1 MLATKRCRGRRGT
14 RALSAIVVEVY
25 LAARATPMKNARSAD
40 GRSAPTGLRA
50 IPKSIWALGFVSL
63 FMDTSS
69 ELVHS
74 LLPVFLVSVLGASA
88 LSVGLIEGVAEATA
102 AITKVFSGTLS
113 DYLGKRKL
121 LAVIGYGLAAVSKPL
136 FPLAGSVA
144 WIFTARFIDRI
155 GKGIRGAPR
164 DALIGELAPSHLRG
178 ACYGLRQSLD
188 TVGAFAGPL
197 LAVAFMV
204 LLANDIQA
212 VFWIAVIPAFISVAI
227 LIFAVKEPATARSP
241 DEAHSPIR
249 FQDLR
254 HIGAA
259 YWWLVLIGAVL
270 AVARFS
276 EAFLVLR
283 AENVG
288 LAIALVPIVFVVM
301 NVVYAASAYP
311 AGTLSDRMDRRII
324 LAVGFAVLI
333 AADAILA
340 LATGIWLV
348 MAGTVLWG
356 LHMGLTQGLLAAMVA
371 DTTPPRIRGTAFGIF
386 NLVTGVALLGGNLV
400 AGLLW
405 DHYGPS
411 STFFAGAG
419 ITAIALAGLVT
430 LQGSGHSLRTRDE
443 K

>member
-1 MLATKRCRGRRGT
+1 
-14 RALSAIVVEVY
+14 
-25 LAARATPMKNARSAD
+25 MKIAEPAD
-40 GRSAPTGLRA
+40 ERPAQAGLRA

-69 ELVHS
+69 ELIHS

-113 DYLGKRKL
+113 DYLGKRKML
-121 LAVIGYGLAAVSKPL
+121 TVIGYGLAAVTKPM
-136 FPLAGSVA
+136 FPLASSAA

-164 DALIGELAPSHLRG
+164 DALIGDIAPSHLRG

-197 LAVAFMV
+197 LAVAFMI

-227 LIFAVKEPATARSP
+227 LIFAVKEPETARSKS
-241 DEAHSPIR
+241 EAHSPIQ

-254 HIGAA
+254 QIGAA
-259 YWWLVLIGAVL
+259 YWWLVIVGAVL
-270 AVARFS
+270 ALARFS

-288 LAIALVPIVFVVM
+288 LSIALVPMVFVVM
-301 NVVYAASAYP
+301 NAVYAASAYP
-311 AGTLSDRMDRRII
+311 AGTLSDRMDRHFI
-324 LAVGFAVLI
+324 LAIGFVVLI
-333 AADAILA
+333 VADVVLA

-348 MAGTVLWG
+348 MAGVVLWG
-356 LHMGLTQGLLAAMVA
+356 VHMGLTQGLLAAMVA
-371 DTTPPRIRGTAFGIF
+371 DTTPPEIRGTAFGIF
-386 NLVTGVALLGGNLV
+386 NLVTGLALLGGNLV

-411 STFFAGAG
+411 ATFFVGAG
-419 ITAIALAGLVT
+419 VTAVALAGLVT
-430 LQGSGHSLRTRDE
+430 LQGSGHSLRNKDDG
-443 K
+443 

>member
-1 MLATKRCRGRRGT
+1 
-14 RALSAIVVEVY
+14 
-25 LAARATPMKNARSAD
+25 
-40 GRSAPTGLRA
+40 
-50 IPKSIWALGFVSL
+50 
-63 FMDTSS
+63 
-69 ELVHS
+69 
-74 LLPVFLVSVLGASA
+74 
-88 LSVGLIEGVAEATA
+88 
-102 AITKVFSGTLS
+102 
-113 DYLGKRKL
+113 
-121 LAVIGYGLAAVSKPL
+121 
-136 FPLAGSVA
+136 VA
-144 WIFTARFIDRI
+144 WIFAARFIDRI

-164 DALIGELAPSHLRG
+164 DALIGELAPTHLRG

-212 VFWIAVIPAFISVAI
+212 VFWIAVIPAFISVVI
-227 LIFAVKEPATARSP
+227 LIFAVKEPATARP
-241 DEAHSPIR
+241 VGEAHSPIR
-249 FQDLR
+249 ARDLR
-254 HIGAA
+254 QIGAA
-259 YWWLVLIGAVL
+259 YWWLVIIGAVL

-283 AENVG
+283 AVNVG
-288 LAIALVPIVFVVM
+288 LAIALVPIVFIVM
-301 NVVYAASAYP
+301 NVVYAVSAYP
-311 AGTLSDRMDRRII
+311 AGSLSDRMDRRVI

-333 AADAILA
+333 AADAVLA
-340 LATGIWLV
+340 LATGIWMV

-419 ITAIALAGLVT
+419 ITAIALVALVT
-430 LQGSGHSLRTRDE
+430 LRGSGDSLRTRDE
-443 K
+443 E